1 MVAKL
6 SLQNRS
12 KWWVI
17 NMRKANRKLS
27 DNEILKAIQRSNHQN
42 KQAYAFLAPWL
53 IGFLIFTVGPFFFT
67 IFLSFNDVQLTGLGW
82 EYNPIKMENYITA
95 FFGNINFVP
104 ALISFITLEVT
115 YVPAIIIFSFILGIL
130 LNRNIKFRGGFRT
143 IFFLPVIVLS
153 GSVMDQLMNN
163 NATTLDDFSQN
174 IIFTM
179 LTNYSPFFA
188 DIMLGLFQNF
198 TMVLWFTGIPII
210 LFINGLQKI
219 NQQLFEAAKIDGAT
233 GWQIL
238 WKITIP
244 IIKPTALVVGI
255 FTIVQ
260 IGMYN
265 INPVFS
271 LIRESMYNFEGG
283 LGLSSAYALIY
294 TLVVLLF
301 VGIVFLV
308 LGTKRDKVDV
318 KLSSIQKRNFEMIQQ
333 KRQVEKEVTSRG

>member
-1 MVAKL
+1 MAKYNK
-6 SLQNRS
+6 Q
-12 KWWVI
+12 
-17 NMRKANRKLS
+17 LS
-27 DNEILKAIQRSNHQN
+27 DKDILKAIQRSQHQN
-42 KQAYAFLAPWL
+42 KQAFSFLSVWL
-53 IGFLIFTVGPFFFT
+53 IGFAVFTVGPFFYT
-67 IFLSFNDVQLTGLGW
+67 IYLSFHDLQLTGLGW
-82 EYNPIKMENYITA
+82 ELTNIQMKNYITA

-104 ALISFITLEVT
+104 SLISFVVLELT
-115 YVPAIIIFSFILGIL
+115 YVPAIVIFSFILGIL

-163 NATTLDDFSQN
+163 GSTTLDDFSEN

-179 LTNYSPFFA
+179 LNNYSPFFA
-188 DIMLGLFQNF
+188 EIMLGLFTNF

-219 NQQLFEAAKIDGAT
+219 SQSLFEAAKIDGAT
-233 GWQIL
+233 SWQIL

-244 IIKPTALVVGI
+244 IIKPTALVVAI

-265 INPVFS
+265 INPIFG
-271 LIRESMYNFEGG
+271 LIRDSMYNFQGG
-283 LGLSSAYALIY
+283 LGLSSAYAIVY

-301 VGIVFLV
+301 VGGAFLV
-308 LGTKRDKVDV
+308 LGTKRDKVEV
-318 KLSSIQKRNFEMIQQ
+318 KLTSIQRRNFEMIRE
-333 KRQVEKEVTSRG
+333 KRLERSAKVEEVEING

>member
-1 MVAKL
+1 MARATK
-6 SLQNRS
+6 
-12 KWWVI
+12 
-17 NMRKANRKLS
+17 KLS
-27 DNEILKAIQRSNHQN
+27 DKEILKAIQRTNHRN
-42 KQAYAFLAPWL
+42 KQAYSFLAPWL
-53 IGFLIFTVGPFFFT
+53 IGFIIFTVGPFFFT

-82 EYNPIKMENYITA
+82 EYTAIQFDNYVTA

-104 ALISFITLEVT
+104 ALLSFITLEIT
-115 YVPAIIIFSFILGIL
+115 YVPAIIIFSFILGTL
-130 LNRNIKFRGGFRT
+130 LNREIKFRGGFRT

-163 NATTLDDFSQN
+163 NATTLDDFSEN

-179 LTNYSPFFA
+179 LMNYSPFFA

-233 GWQIL
+233 SWQIL

-244 IIKPTALVVGI
+244 IIKPTALVVAI

-271 LIRESMYNFEGG
+271 LIRDSMYNFEGG
-283 LGLSSAYALIY
+283 LGLSSAYALVY

-301 VGIVFLV
+301 VGIAFLI
-308 LGTKRDKVDV
+308 LSTKRDKVDI
-318 KLSSIQKRNFEMIQQ
+318 KLSSIQKRNFEMIKQ
-333 KRQVEKEVTSRG
+333 KREENAEVISNG

>member
-1 MVAKL
+1 MVANS
-6 SLQNRS
+6 SLPYRLQ
-12 KWWVI
+12 WWVI
-17 NMRKANRKLS
+17 DMAKEKRQFTDK
-27 DNEILKAIQRSNHQN
+27 EILKAIQRSTHQN
-42 KQAYAFLAPWL
+42 KQAYAFLIPWL
-53 IGFLIFTVGPFFFT
+53 IGFVIFTVGPFFFT

-82 EYNPIKMENYITA
+82 EYTPIKMENYITA
-95 FFGNINFVP
+95 FFGNINFLP
-104 ALISFITLEVT
+104 ALIAFVTLEIT
-115 YVPAIIIFSFILGIL
+115 YVPAIVIFSFILGIL

-153 GSVMDQLMNN
+153 GSVMDQLINN
-163 NATTLDDFSQN
+163 NATTIDDFSEN
-174 IIFTM
+174 IVFIM
-179 LTNYSPFFA
+179 LSNYSPFFA
-188 DIMLGLFQNF
+188 EAMLGLFQNF
-198 TMVLWFTGIPII
+198 TLVLWFTGIPII

-265 INPVFS
+265 INPIFG
-271 LIRESMYNFEGG
+271 LIRDSMYNFEGG

-294 TLVVLLF
+294 TLVVLTF
-301 VGIVFLV
+301 VGIAFLV
-308 LGTKRDKVDV
+308 LGTKSDKVDI
-318 KLSSIQKRNFEMIQQ
+318 KLSSIQKRNFEMIKQ
-333 KRQVEKEVTSRG
+333 KREEKKEVINNG